1 MNAMTRIRNY
11 VASVRT
17 EIGRVSWPSRKE
29 VVSLTV
35 LIILL
40 AIALGIYLG
49 LADLI
54 LTQVLRLLLRG

>member
-1 MNAMTRIRNY
+1 MMRVRNY
-11 VASVRT
+11 MTSVRT

-35 LIILL
+35 LIIFL
-40 AIALGIYLG
+40 AVVLGIYLG

-54 LTQVLRLLLRG
+54 ITQILRLLLRS

>member
-1 MNAMTRIRNY
+1 MTRIRNY

-17 EIGRVSWPSRKE
+17 EVGRVSWPSRKE

-40 AIALGIYLG
+40 AIVLGIYLG

-54 LTQVLRLLLRG
+54 LTHVLRLLLRG

>member
-1 MNAMTRIRNY
+1 MMRVRSYLT
-11 VASVRT
+11 SVRT
-17 EIGRVSWPSRKE
+17 EISRVSWPSRKE

-40 AIALGIYLG
+40 SVVLGIYLG

-54 LTQVLRLLLRG
+54 VTQVLRLLLRG

>member
-1 MNAMTRIRNY
+1 MSVLTRIRDY
-11 VASVRT
+11 VTSVRT

-40 AIALGIYLG
+40 AIVLGIYLG

-54 LTQVLRLLLRG
+54 VTQILRFLLRG

>member
-1 MNAMTRIRNY
+1 MNALTRVRNY

-29 VVSLTV
+29 VVTLTV

-40 AIALGIYLG
+40 ALVLGLYLG

-54 LTQVLRLLLRG
+54 ITQILRLLLRG

>member
-1 MNAMTRIRNY
+1 MNVMTRVREY

-17 EIGRVSWPSRKE
+17 EVGRVSWPSRRE

-40 AIALGIYLG
+40 AVVLGIYLG

-54 LTQVLRLLLRG
+54 VTQILGLLLRG

>member
-1 MNAMTRIRNY
+1 MNALTRVRDY

-40 AIALGIYLG
+40 AMVLGVYLG

-54 LTQVLRLLLRG
+54 IAQILRLLLRS

>member
-35 LIILL
+35 LVILL
-40 AIALGIYLG
+40 SVVLGIYLG

-54 LTQVLRLLLRG
+54 ITQVLRLLLRG

>member
-40 AIALGIYLG
+40 AIVLGIYLG

>member
-1 MNAMTRIRNY
+1 MNALTRVREY
-11 VASVRT
+11 LTSVRT
-17 EIGRVSWPSRKE
+17 EIGRVSWPSRRE

-40 AIALGIYLG
+40 AVVLGVYLG

-54 LTQVLRLLLRG
+54 VTQILRVLLRG

>member
-1 MNAMTRIRNY
+1 MNALTRVRNY
-11 VASVRT
+11 VTSVRS

-40 AIALGIYLG
+40 AVVLGIYLG
-49 LADLI
+49 LVDII
-54 LTQVLRLLLRG
+54 LQQILRFLLR

>member
-1 MNAMTRIRNY
+1 MNALTRVRNY
-11 VASVRT
+11 VTSVRS

-40 AIALGIYLG
+40 AVVLGIYLG
-49 LADLI
+49 LVDVIFQQI
-54 LTQVLRLLLRG
+54 LRFLL

>member
-1 MNAMTRIRNY
+1 MNAMMRVRNY
-11 VASVRT
+11 MSNVRT

-40 AIALGIYLG
+40 SIVLGIYLG

-54 LTQVLRLLLRG
+54 ITQILRLLLRA

>member
-1 MNAMTRIRNY
+1 MNVILRVRSY
-11 VASVRT
+11 LASVRT

-40 AIALGIYLG
+40 SVVLGIYLG

-54 LTQVLRLLLRG
+54 IAQILRLLLGR

>member
-1 MNAMTRIRNY
+1 MMRVRSYLT
-11 VASVRT
+11 SVRT
-17 EIGRVSWPSRKE
+17 EISRVSWPSRKE

-40 AIALGIYLG
+40 SVVLGIYLG

-54 LTQVLRLLLRG
+54 VTQVLRILLRS

>member
-1 MNAMTRIRNY
+1 MTRVRNY

-29 VVSLTV
+29 VVTLTV

-40 AIALGIYLG
+40 ALVLGLYLG

-54 LTQVLRLLLRG
+54 ITQILRLLLRG

>member
-1 MNAMTRIRNY
+1 MTRVRNY

-49 LADLI
+49 VADLI

>member
-1 MNAMTRIRNY
+1 MNALTRVRNY
-11 VASVRT
+11 VTSVRS

-40 AIALGIYLG
+40 AVVLGIYLG
-49 LADLI
+49 LVDVIFQQI
-54 LTQVLRLLLRG
+54 LRVLL

>member
-1 MNAMTRIRNY
+1 MNVLTRVRNY
-11 VASVRT
+11 VTSVRT

-40 AIALGIYLG
+40 AVVLGIYLG
-49 LADLI
+49 LVDVI
-54 LTQVLRLLLRG
+54 FQQILRLLLRS